1 MPKVK
6 RTILLAAASVAV
18 LLLLGSRVAS
28 DALMHSVRTL
38 FKTNGK
44 PHVMLWAWE
53 TPSDLRWADP
63 NEIGVA
69 FLANTITLYENRI
82 WMKPRMQPLKV
93 APNTFLTAVV
103 RLERSRDR
111 APSLSEEQMDR
122 VVAAVLQHSEVSGV
136 KAVQIDFDARVSER
150 PFYRGLLSKL
160 RKQLPAEKELSMTAL
175 ASWCIG
181 DRWLEG
187 TAADEVVPMFFSM
200 GADEENVVSYLR
212 NGRTVHSFNRQ
223 KAIGLAQSADKVNEA
238 LAGKTGSA
246 TLKNRTI
253 YLFSARS
260 WTKNRTD
267 RLLRSV
273 GIK

>member
-1 MPKVK
+1 
-6 RTILLAAASVAV
+6 
-18 LLLLGSRVAS
+18 
-28 DALMHSVRTL
+28 
-38 FKTNGK
+38 
-44 PHVMLWAWE
+44 
-53 TPSDLRWADP
+53 
-63 NEIGVA
+63 
-69 FLANTITLYENRI
+69 
-82 WMKPRMQPLKV
+82 
-93 APNTFLTAVV
+93 
-103 RLERSRDR
+103 
-111 APSLSEEQMDR
+111 
-122 VVAAVLQHSEVSGV
+122 V

-150 PFYRGLLSKL
+150 PFYKGLLSKL

-200 GADEENVVSYLR
+200 GADEPNVVMYLQ

-223 KAIGLAQSADKVNEA
+223 KAIGLAEGSHKVNDA

-246 TLKNRTI
+246 TLKERTI
-253 YLFSARS
+253 YLFSAKS
-260 WTKNRTD
+260 WTKNKTD